1 MNKTL
6 VSLVIFVRNI
16 TPKSLELWMQ
26 VREVEGPLKGLL
38 EFPGG
43 KLEAGESPWQA
54 AVREIQEEVGVQIHE
69 QDLMLIKQYE
79 TSYSKPVLLFPFL
92 CLKGEGLNENNWFE
106 LSFEAGSRLFKGKI
120 PEVNHL
126 IIDELLAYFKEQTS
140 DGNTE
145 RLKMLWDYIQN

>member
-26 VREVEGPLKGLL
+26 IRTDGGPLQGLL

-54 AVREIQEEVGVQIHE
+54 AVREIKEEVGVGIHE
-69 QDLMLIKQYE
+69 KDLMLIKQYE

-92 CLKGEGLNENNWFE
+92 CLKGEGLKENNWFE
-106 LSFEAGSRLFKGKI
+106 FSFASGSASLKGKI
-120 PEVNHL
+120 PEVNHQ
-126 IIDELLAYFKEQTS
+126 IIDELLAYFKNQTS
-140 DGNTE
+140 DGNTD